1 MVQGFSNVLTAIFD
15 VLVLPFGSNRTAALW
30 GISLATGVVLIFL
43 FKVTSNQDRIKA
55 TRDAFSARILEMR
68 IYQDDLGLILKALAA
83 ALWSNVAYL
92 RASLVPILV
101 LLVVALPVFV
111 QLDERYG
118 RTNLEPGETT
128 LLTVTLKDGVDPMTT
143 PIRADGGSAVT
154 LDAPPVRVE
163 DRREVN
169 WRVRADSA
177 GVHPFTVTVYDTPYE
192 FPIVVAKSNRSIGY
206 TRHANSHADAL
217 FHPGLPVIPKN
228 SALQSV
234 HLEYPTRDYSLV
246 FWQSPWWLVFIV
258 VVSVG
263 ALVPKFLFRIQI

>member
-30 GISLATGVVLIFL
+30 GISLVTGIVLIFL
-43 FKVTSNQDRIKA
+43 FKYTSNQDRIKA
-55 TRDAFSARILEMR
+55 TRDAFSGRILEMR
-68 IYQDDLGLILKALAA
+68 IYQDDLGLILKALGA

-101 LLVVALPVFV
+101 
-111 QLDERYG
+111 
-118 RTNLEPGETT
+118 PGDTT

-143 PIRADGGSAVT
+143 PIRADGGGAVT
-154 LDAPPVRVE
+154 IDAPPVRVE

-169 WRVRADSA
+169 WRVRADSV

-192 FPIVVAKSNRSIGY
+192 FPVFVAASNRSIGY

-217 FHPGLPVIPKN
+217 FHPGLPAIPKN

-234 HLEYPTRDYSLV
+234 HLDYPARDYSLV
-246 FWQSPWWLVFIV
+246 FWQTPWWLVFIV

-263 ALVPKFLFRIQI
+263 ALIPKFIFRIQI